1 MNRASLHPK
10 QKPIARLLLPVLLL
24 MAVAVASGCTSTGL
38 PGSREPAAIV
48 PDGSTLVL
56 LNVRCTVD
64 RQPRPAFPTV
74 PLVVFGLASF
84 ETFGEF
90 ASVGWS
96 RLSRE
101 PEGEGWVCFRLKP
114 GSYYLR
120 AYGPAAGPQSG
131 QAPASIWRMVV
142 PDAPGPVYAGTL
154 VLSGRSLGRSFPGIE
169 TIEPGGAGFA
179 TLRDDSGQAAMLAAR
194 YLPDWGEMR
203 TVFLQPWK
211 AGDPMIF
218 RSPRSWGRP

>member
-84 ETFGEF
+84 ETFGE
-90 ASVGWS
+90 
-96 RLSRE
+96 
-101 PEGEGWVCFRLKP
+101 
-114 GSYYLR
+114 
-120 AYGPAAGPQSG
+120 
-131 QAPASIWRMVV
+131 
-142 PDAPGPVYAGTL
+142 
-154 VLSGRSLGRSFPGIE
+154 
-169 TIEPGGAGFA
+169 
-179 TLRDDSGQAAMLAAR
+179 
-194 YLPDWGEMR
+194 
-203 TVFLQPWK
+203 
-211 AGDPMIF
+211 
-218 RSPRSWGRP
+218 